1 MDLLQAVDGGRQAG
15 LTGLE
20 LQREE
25 ERVVPGLVQVDKKEN
40 SNLNKNRSKK
50 NTKIKKINKNKN
62 KIEQKREGSKVTK
75 ENEIKTETKASP
87 KPEVHRRVSMDTN
100 APTAPPLADDTEP
113 VKSATITIQS
123 VWRGKKQRDVNKDAK
138 TKPQVHRMDSNGP
151 VAPLTEDESTP
162 QKTQVQD
169 NQTPS
174 QEETKQSPVMDSDI
188 DDESLM
194 FGKMENKKEKKI
206 RKGEPLKKKKK
217 LLESTL
223 LRNLEAQEEKIKRL
237 KEKDPE
243 AADEYLQEK
252 GISKALARAS
262 GERIYDSKRAIQKT
276 IKRNKKRKQK
286 SASQW

>member
-1 MDLLQAVDGGRQAG
+1 
-15 LTGLE
+15 
-20 LQREE
+20 
-25 ERVVPGLVQVDKKEN
+25 
-40 SNLNKNRSKK
+40 
-50 NTKIKKINKNKN
+50 
-62 KIEQKREGSKVTK
+62 
-75 ENEIKTETKASP
+75 
-87 KPEVHRRVSMDTN
+87 MDTN

-151 VAPLTEDESTP
+151 VAPPLTEDESTP

-262 GERIYDSKRAIQKT
+262 GERIYDSKKAIQKT
-276 IKRNKKRKQK
+276 IKRNKKRKQQ
-286 SASQW
+286 SASQ